1 MRIGSLEHRDLFC
14 RWFVNTHMPYE
25 PEQLPWPELDQ
36 DSLDLLR
43 AIPIWSTA
51 LQVELNA
58 GVMVNGFAATRS
70 DSVIREAVA
79 LQGYEEER
87 HARMIATLVDR
98 YQLQATREEPKVTP
112 TRRAFIDFGYNE
124 CLDSFF
130 GFGIFRLAREARILP
145 ENLTSLFS
153 RVLYEEARHIVFF
166 VNWIAYDRAIRGY
179 SSFKNTAATALG
191 YVRALMK
198 TIGRAKEAK
207 PQSGVYNA
215 PDMIKGLTFSA
226 FLQACLLENDANMTN
241 FDQDLLRPR
250 VIPAIAQSVLNVIQ
264 AGGRIKEFAR
274 ARATR

>member
-1 MRIGSLEHRDLFC
+1 MRIGSPEHRDLFC
-14 RWFVNTHMPYE
+14 RWFVGTHAAYE
-25 PEQLPWPELDQ
+25 PEELPWPQLD
-36 DSLDLLR
+36 DNSLQLLR
-43 AIPIWSTA
+43 AIPVWSMA

-58 GVMVNGFAATRS
+58 GVMVNGFAERQS
-70 DSVIREAVA
+70 DPIVRDAIA
-79 LQGYEEER
+79 LQGYEENR

-98 YQLQATREEPKVTP
+98 YQLHATREEPSANP

-145 ENLTSLFS
+145 ESLTSLFS

-166 VNWIAYDRAIRGY
+166 VNWIAYDRVQRGY
-179 SSFKNTAATALG
+179 GAARNTAATALG

-215 PDMIKGLTFSA
+215 PDIFKGLTFSA
-226 FLQACLLENDANMTN
+226 FLQACLTENDANMTN
-241 FDQDLLRPR
+241 FDRDLLRPR
-250 VIPAIAQSVLNVIQ
+250 VIPAIALSVLSVIQ
-264 AGGRIKEFAR
+264 TGGRIKEFAR

>member
-1 MRIGSLEHRDLFC
+1 MRIGSPEHRDLFC
-14 RWFVNTHMPYE
+14 RWFVGTHAVYE
-25 PEQLPWPELDQ
+25 PEQLPWPELD
-36 DSLDLLR
+36 DESLQLLR

-58 GVMVNGFAATRS
+58 GVMVNGFAKGQS
-70 DSVIREAVA
+70 DPIIRDAIA

-98 YQLQATREEPKVTP
+98 YQLHATREEPSVTP

-153 RVLYEEARHIVFF
+153 RVLYEEARHITFF
-166 VNWIAYDRAIRGY
+166 VNWIAYDRVLRGY
-179 SSFKNTAATALG
+179 GPFGHAAGTAIG

-215 PDMIKGLTFSA
+215 PDVIKGLTFSA
-226 FLQACLLENDANMTN
+226 FLQACLTENDLNMTN
-241 FDQDLLRPR
+241 FDSNLLRPR
-250 VIPAIAQSVLNVIQ
+250 VIPAIAQTVLTVIH

>member
-1 MRIGSLEHRDLFC
+1 MRIGSPEHRDLFC
-14 RWFVNTHMPYE
+14 RWFITTHTTYE
-25 PEQLPWPELDQ
+25 PEQLPWPELDA
-36 DSLDLLR
+36 DSLQLLR

-58 GVMVNGFAATRS
+58 GVMVNGFAQTQS
-70 DSVIREAVA
+70 DPVIREAIA

-87 HARMIATLVDR
+87 HARMIGTLVDR
-98 YQLQATREEPKVTP
+98 YQLHATREEPNVNP

-153 RVLYEEARHIVFF
+153 RVLYEEARHITFF
-166 VNWIAYDRAIRGY
+166 VNWIAYDRALCGY
-179 SSFKNTAATALG
+179 SSVKNAAATAFG
-191 YVRALMK
+191 YVRALLK

-215 PDMIKGLTFSA
+215 PDIIKGLTFSA
-226 FLQACLLENDANMTN
+226 FLQACLAENDANMAN
-241 FDQDLLRPR
+241 FDPNLLRPR
-250 VIPAIAQSVLNVIQ
+250 VIPTIAQSVLSIIQ
-264 AGGRIKEFAR
+264 TGGRLKEFAR